1 MNNGR
6 RFLDGGGATAAAIEA
21 HDWTTTPLG
30 PLESWPAA
38 LRVAVGMMVSSHFP
52 KCIVWGP
59 ELVTIHNDAF
69 KPILGDKPAALGRPF
84 SEVWAEVWPEIGPMV
99 EKAFAGEATFIE
111 DFPLVIDRYGYPE
124 RVWFTFCY
132 SPIRDENGTVVGM
145 IDTVVETTAKMQS
158 ERNARLLNAELAH
171 RMKNVLAMIGAV
183 ANQTFRSAVSLEA
196 AQATFGERI
205 AALGEAHTILTQSSW
220 SGAPIRAVIEGAL
233 APHRIAAERVAIT
246 GPALELGAKQALT
259 LALAI
264 NELATNALK
273 YGALSGDGGQVAIT
287 WRAGAPDSEERFVF
301 GWRESGGPPVR
312 EPARK
317 GFGSR
322 LLQRV
327 LAQEFQGKVVLAYEV
342 AGLRYELE
350 TAMAAIANTE
360 PVHSS

>member
-1 MNNGR
+1 MNHGT

-21 HDWTTTPLG
+21 LDWTTTPLG

-38 LRVAVGMMVSSHFP
+38 LRIAVGMMVNSHFP

-59 ELVTIHNDAF
+59 ELITIHNDAF
-69 KPILGDKPAALGRPF
+69 KPILGDKQALGRPF
-84 SEVWAEVWPEIGPMV
+84 DEVWAEVWPDIGPLV

-132 SPIRDENGTVVGM
+132 SPIRDENGAVVGM

-171 RMKNVLAMIGAV
+171 RMKNVLAMIGAI
-183 ANQTFRSAVSLEA
+183 ANQTFRSANSLDEA
-196 AQATFGERI
+196 QVTFGERV

-233 APHRIAAERVAIT
+233 APHRIAEGRVMIT
-246 GPALELGAKQALT
+246 GPALELGARQSLT

-264 NELATNALK
+264 NELATNAIK
-273 YGALSGDGGQVAIT
+273 YGALSCEGGQVTIG
-287 WRAGAPDSEERFVF
+287 WRIGKPDSEERFVF
-301 GWRESGGPPVR
+301 GWSESGGPPASA
-312 EPARK
+312 PTRK

-322 LLQRV
+322 LLERV
-327 LAQEFQGKVVLAYEV
+327 VAQDFQGKVSLDYRS

-350 TAMAAIANTE
+350 TAMAAIANAE